1 METKAAPLS
10 TDLHKFSS
18 RLQPPQAKQLDR
30 AAEQGSPLRILPT
43 DTDTA
48 LLPGWSLTQ
57 GVPHSRVGS
66 LSHELSPSAPPC
78 LAGCVVF
85 GSLYKVFISFQSF
98 RHNFSLLLRLDV
110 ILYPCISTDRK
121 QHHLRPPQQS
131 AGGLPFSEPLFTC
144 CWLAA
149 DNRSS
154 RVLNRSAAQNNEDK
168 VLWLSLEALCPFGKI
183 SSFLSH
189 RADLH

>member
-57 GVPHSRVGS
+57 GVLHSRVGS
-66 LSHELSPSAPPC
+66 LSHELAQPLSPSLPRWVCC
-78 LAGCVVF
+78 LRFIVQGVYFLPVF
-85 GSLYKVFISFQSF
+85 PTQFFFAAEVRCDFVSMYF
-98 RHNFSLLLRLDV
+98 H
-110 ILYPCISTDRK
+110 
-121 QHHLRPPQQS
+121 RP
-131 AGGLPFSEPLFTC
+131 
-144 CWLAA
+144 
-149 DNRSS
+149 
-154 RVLNRSAAQNNEDK
+154 
-168 VLWLSLEALCPFGKI
+168 
-183 SSFLSH
+183 
-189 RADLH
+189 